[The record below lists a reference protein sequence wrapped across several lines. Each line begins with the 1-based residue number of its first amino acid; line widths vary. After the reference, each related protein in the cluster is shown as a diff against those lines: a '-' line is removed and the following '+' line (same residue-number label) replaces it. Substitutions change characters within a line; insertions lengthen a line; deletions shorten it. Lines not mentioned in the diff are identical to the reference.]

1 MTRRSQSANHEVHH
15 LMASP
20 LLPTSCT
27 LLPNSRALASLPPQ
41 PSHPN
46 TLSKIA
52 RISALGSGPRGVVFT
67 EVNSWPS

>member
-20 LLPTSCT
+20 YSLIPSPYFPNPRT
-27 LLPNSRALASLPPQ
+27 LTHVPPQ
-41 PSHPN
+41 LAHPN

-52 RISALGSGPRGVVFT
+52 RISALGSGPRGAVFT